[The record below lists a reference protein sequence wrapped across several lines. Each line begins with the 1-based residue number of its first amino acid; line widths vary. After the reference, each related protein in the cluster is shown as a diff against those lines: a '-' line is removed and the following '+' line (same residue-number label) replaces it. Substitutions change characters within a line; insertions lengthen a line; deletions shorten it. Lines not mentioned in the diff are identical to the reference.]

1 MNQQSKRKHALEQ
14 AQALGI
20 KVQEAETRVFSNTSD
35 PTPQTLTWLWR
46 ILHGMMRISSR
57 THILTES
64 LLDFD
69 YHAPGAGMT
78 EKSKVFEMAQ
88 KDGKKHSPYIA
99 DTTTANAQVCT
110 LAQTVRFDA
119 RTMLLNRKW
128 YEEACCLVDMRV
140 LTRLRREQIQWR
152 CSATLGQV
160 DKWVYEEAN
169 TNFIHDMQMLNK
181 PINTNPN
188 FFRKLV

>member
-1 MNQQSKRKHALEQ
+1 
-14 AQALGI
+14 
-20 KVQEAETRVFSNTSD
+20 
-35 PTPQTLTWLWR
+35 
-46 ILHGMMRISSR
+46 
-57 THILTES
+57 
-64 LLDFD
+64 
-69 YHAPGAGMT
+69 
-78 EKSKVFEMAQ
+78 
-88 KDGKKHSPYIA
+88 
-99 DTTTANAQVCT
+99 
-110 LAQTVRFDA
+110 
-119 RTMLLNRKW
+119 MLLNRKW